1 MPKLRS
7 AAPSLLLGTTQ
18 AGGNLTLAATAWL
31 VSGLTPSPLLNSL
44 LPALGA
50 LPLLLQLKRHPKGYG
65 LQLLAVVLLI
75 AISLSIGP
83 KTASQTWPLLGCY
96 AAVVLFGF
104 GREVSTLPIE
114 RRLLS
119 SSNTTMQRLRRGQD
133 MGTLVGN
140 LLAALLFP
148 AIRQFLP
155 ALLLLLPMTGVAARG
170 EQSPEPVPSPLP
182 QRLPFDPR
190 CMLQGLVLGGL
201 FALLA
206 LWVRQVDGGKC
217 FDFAM
222 VLAAYGFGRTA
233 VGLLPGMHQAWRY
246 VLIAGLLLL
255 TQTPL
260 PPLVA
265 VLLFIPIGALV
276 AASDA
281 ALVDQL
287 KSLGDAPLRWQ
298 VLLRSGAIGGVVGSI
313 GLGLICQLLSLG
325 AALPLVMA
333 GFLCLA
339 LLQAPRP
346 AQATP

>member
-1 MPKLRS
+1 MANLRR

-18 AGGNLTLAATAWL
+18 AGGNLTLAATAWM

-65 LQLLAVVLLI
+65 LQLMAVVLLI
-75 AISLSIGP
+75 GISLTMDP
-83 KTASQTWPLLGCY
+83 KTGSQTWPLLACY

-104 GREVSTLPIE
+104 GREVSTLPLE

-119 SSNTTMQRLRRGQD
+119 NSNTTMQRLRRGQD
-133 MGTLVGN
+133 MGSLVGN

-155 ALLLLLPMTGVAARG
+155 ALVLLLPMTGLAVRG
-170 EQSPEPVPSPLP
+170 QKSPEPVESSLS
-182 QRLPFDPR
+182 QRLPFDLR

-206 LWVRQVDGGKC
+206 LWVREVDGGKC

-233 VGLLPGMHQAWRY
+233 VGLLPRMHQAWRY
-246 VLIAGLLLL
+246 GLITVLLLL
-255 TQTPL
+255 TQSPL
-260 PPLVA
+260 PPLAA

-276 AASDA
+276 ASSDA

-287 KSLGDAPLRWQ
+287 TSLGDAPLRWQ

-313 GLGLICQLLSLG
+313 GLGLICQLLSLD

-339 LLQAPRP
+339 LFPTPKP

>member
-18 AGGNLTLAATAWL
+18 AGGNLTLAATAWM

-217 FDFAM
+217 
-222 VLAAYGFGRTA
+222 Y
-233 VGLLPGMHQAWRY
+233 
-246 VLIAGLLLL
+246 
-255 TQTPL
+255 
-260 PPLVA
+260 
-265 VLLFIPIGALV
+265 FIL
-276 AASDA
+276 SEC
-281 ALVDQL
+281 
-287 KSLGDAPLRWQ
+287 KLG
-298 VLLRSGAIGGVVGSI
+298 GKNKEIYI
-313 GLGLICQLLSLG
+313 LG
-325 AALPLVMA
+325 AA
-333 GFLCLA
+333 FLKHFYSAFDFDKNTVSLGLNTHSSGGVKIITDGA
-339 LLQAPRP
+339 KSE
-346 AQATP
+346 

>member
-18 AGGNLTLAATAWL
+18 AGGNLTLAATAWM

-170 EQSPEPVPSPLP
+170 EQSLEPVPSPLP

-206 LWVRQVDGGKC
+206 LMTVPKSSLDWLV
-217 FDFAM
+217 
-222 VLAAYGFGRTA
+222 
-233 VGLLPGMHQAWRY
+233 H
-246 VLIAGLLLL
+246 LIASALARPICLSPIHAFRQQKLLH
-255 TQTPL
+255 
-260 PPLVA
+260 V
-265 VLLFIPIGALV
+265 
-276 AASDA
+276 
-281 ALVDQL
+281 
-287 KSLGDAPLRWQ
+287 KC
-298 VLLRSGAIGGVVGSI
+298 VVRKWT
-313 GLGLICQLLSLG
+313 
-325 AALPLVMA
+325 
-333 GFLCLA
+333 LA
-339 LLQAPRP
+339 LALR
-346 AQATP
+346 